1 MKTKLRAVLLI
12 LLPIA
17 AGALCLC
24 AGRYSLAVTDIFGA
38 AADDTARRILL
49 NVRLPRVLMAFV
61 AGAGL
66 SAAGAAMQSLFSN
79 PLAAPDTV
87 GTAGGA
93 CFGAAAGVL
102 SGGGIL
108 LTEISA
114 FGAGLAASALT
125 VLASGRRRERISMI
139 LSGLAVAGLADSL
152 TALVKYIADPLDEL
166 PAVTYW
172 LLGSMAGASYRTL
185 LFAAVPVAVGV
196 SVIYAMRWQLD
207 ILTLSTD
214 EAMSLGLDVRRCRIA
229 VIAASSLITA
239 AVVSVCGKVGW
250 VGLLIPHMARLM
262 GCTSGR
268 KLIPACISLGGT
280 FMIAVDT
287 LARTLTPAEIPV
299 SVLTG
304 IICAPAFIL
313 LIKKANS

>member
-1 MKTKLRAVLLI
+1 M
-12 LLPIA
+12 
-17 AGALCLC
+17 C

-38 AADDTARRILL
+38 GVDDTARRILL

-152 TALVKYIADPLDEL
+152 TALVKYTADPLDEL

-172 LLGSMAGASYRTL
+172 LLGSMAGASY
-185 LFAAVPVAVGV
+185 
-196 SVIYAMRWQLD
+196 
-207 ILTLSTD
+207 
-214 EAMSLGLDVRRCRIA
+214 
-229 VIAASSLITA
+229 
-239 AVVSVCGKVGW
+239 
-250 VGLLIPHMARLM
+250 
-262 GCTSGR
+262 
-268 KLIPACISLGGT
+268 
-280 FMIAVDT
+280 
-287 LARTLTPAEIPV
+287 
-299 SVLTG
+299 
-304 IICAPAFIL
+304 
-313 LIKKANS
+313 